1 MKMWL
6 RRQKWLF
13 ARHGKAKLAIL
24 AATFLAVF
32 LSGLFL
38 ISLFRVEKADN
49 SFMSTLTVRAAGPLA
64 DKQSEQLNAF
74 LQTATTDL
82 KSDPHLYLVSYRFS
96 SDTLHHATNE
106 KNIYPYPLT
115 VLGVADINGYD
126 AMITEGSDFTA
137 AAIDKGQMVALIDE
151 DYSFGYG
158 SSIRIGD
165 QVSIAIDRPDG
176 QENVYHLEVVG
187 RYRMSESEKQITGFD
202 DWQIMIPAKT
212 LIRIIEEEAVVY
224 DDEPLPYI
232 DYELFFMIDSF
243 QQYQTLLNDY
253 RETIKDDDF
262 SLTFYDSGLK
272 QNDDFNHFRHCLTIG
287 LGAVSLFL
295 LGVLIFGLARYQQ
308 KYDYEKTIYITLGL
322 SKTRVVWLLMLQ
334 LLFPLVF
341 GILAGVTAL
350 NLSGASLVSWLF
362 SYHWGY
368 NHVVGSL
375 SFGEMVLYGGV
386 LVFAA
391 GLAAV
396 LWSKIYRKRGDGR

>member
-1 MKMWL
+1 MWL

-74 LQTATTDL
+74 LQTAATDL

-115 VLGVADINGYD
+115 VLGVADSNGYD

-272 QNDDFNHFRHCLTIG
+272 QNDDFNHLRHCLTIG

-350 NLSGASLVSWLF
+350 NLNGASFVKELL

-368 NHVVGSL
+368 NHIVGSL

>member
-1 MKMWL
+1 MWL

-74 LQTATTDL
+74 LQTAATDL

-115 VLGVADINGYD
+115 VLGVADSNGYD

-151 DYSFGYG
+151 NYSFGYG

-232 DYELFFMIDSF
+232 DYELFFKIDSF

-287 LGAVSLFL
+287 LGTVSLFL

-350 NLSGASLVSWLF
+350 NLSGASFVKELL

-368 NHVVGSL
+368 NHIVGSL

>member
-74 LQTATTDL
+74 LQTAATDL

-106 KNIYPYPLT
+106 KNIYPYRLT

>member
-1 MKMWL
+1 MWL

-74 LQTATTDL
+74 LQTAATDL

-187 RYRMSESEKQITGFD
+187 RYRMSEIEKQITGFD

-272 QNDDFNHFRHCLTIG
+272 QNDDFNHLRHCLTIG

-334 LLFPLVF
+334 LLFPLVT

-368 NHVVGSL
+368 NHIVGSL

>member
-106 KNIYPYPLT
+106 KNIYPYRLT

-232 DYELFFMIDSF
+232 DYELFFKIDSSW
-243 QQYQTLLNDY
+243 QYQTLLNDY
-253 RETIKDDDF
+253 RETIKNDDF